1 MLTRSNNQFGNY
13 VLYVNCKSRFGV
25 PELVVGSCEQPFLY
39 ILYVTNVQKIK
50 SIDPCFF
57 YGLRKPNEGIIKSKK
72 FEKFG
77 ITRTIK
83 KSPRIIH
90 QKKILVDIKNALIE
104 KQKHNLKYH

>member
-1 MLTRSNNQFGNY
+1 M
-13 VLYVNCKSRFGV
+13 
-25 PELVVGSCEQPFLY
+25 VVGSCEQPFLY

-77 ITRTIK
+77 ITRKIK
-83 KSPRIIH
+83 KVQELFTRKRYWWTSRI
-90 QKKILVDIKNALIE
+90 L
-104 KQKHNLKYH
+104 